1 MASSSCSIPGITSS
15 TSNSSSSIPSYT
27 IDLAQPPRQRYARL
41 ARDYAERMRSL
52 QYLFDEILHALFP
65 AILLRKSVRF
75 MARMT
80 LHRLHDDE
88 ETQEIKGIS
97 RATGV
102 PLYLMVVFNTVL
114 DYLLGCT
121 SGAVRVRPT
130 PAEGGGGK
138 VAGPVRMMHFRTL
151 DWGMDKL
158 RDLLVVLEYVDS
170 SSPDPRR
177 VIARS
182 ITYAGFV
189 GTLTAVR

>member
-15 TSNSSSSIPSYT
+15 SSGSSIPSYT

-65 AILLRKSVRF
+65 AMLLRKSVRF
-75 MARMT
+75 MARLT

-114 DYLLGCT
+114 VYLLGCT

-130 PAEGGGGK
+130 TAEGGGGK

>member
-1 MASSSCSIPGITSS
+1 
-15 TSNSSSSIPSYT
+15 
-27 IDLAQPPRQRYARL
+27 
-41 ARDYAERMRSL
+41 MRSL
-52 QYLFDEILHALFP
+52 QHLFDEILHALFP
-65 AILLRKSVRF
+65 AMLLRKSVRF

-97 RATGV
+97 QVTGI

-121 SGAVRVRPT
+121 SGAVRVRP
-130 PAEGGGGK
+130 AGKAVRGGDAGG
-138 VAGPVRMMHFRTL
+138 ALTDPVRMMHFRAL
-151 DWGMDKL
+151 DWGMNQL

-170 SSPDPRR
+170 SSQDPRR

-189 GTLTAVR
+189 GTLTAVRYDGISINIHARRLIEGAPGERERSKTLGGVRSRDNSTSS

>member
-15 TSNSSSSIPSYT
+15 SSGSSIPSYT

-65 AILLRKSVRF
+65 AMLLRKSVRF

-130 PAEGGGGK
+130 TAEGGGGK